1 MAKVVTYE
9 ELKAHSTKDS
19 LYVLIHGEGE
29 HREACQTVS
38 VW

>member
-19 LYVLIHGEGE
+19 LYVLLHGEGE
-29 HREACQTVS
+29 YKGACQTVS
-38 VW
+38 T